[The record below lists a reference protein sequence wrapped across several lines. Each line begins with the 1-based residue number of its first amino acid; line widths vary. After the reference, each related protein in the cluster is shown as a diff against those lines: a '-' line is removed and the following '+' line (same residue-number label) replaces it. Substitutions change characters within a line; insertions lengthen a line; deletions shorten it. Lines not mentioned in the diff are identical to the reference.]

1 MFEVLAKILRTL
13 EKPVAAKMNE
23 FMEKVGVGGGG
34 CNFRSKNFNADFVY
48 YHQKILVTNFLGSLQ

>member
-34 CNFRSKNFNADFVY
+34 CNFRSKNFNADFV
-48 YHQKILVTNFLGSLQ
+48 